1 MSIVNV
7 EKVSRIYRQDSIAV
21 KALDEVS
28 VAIEAGEFTTLVGPS
43 GSGKTTLL
51 NQIGALDEPDS
62 GRIQVAGEEITGL
75 SRKKRT
81 LLRLWK
87 VGFVFQEYNLIGVL
101 SAQENVEYVL
111 MLRGVPF
118 RERRAEARRILV
130 EVGLQGLE
138 RRLPHELSGGQQQRV
153 AVARAIVSKPAIVL
167 ADEPTANLD
176 STTGEAIL
184 DLLDELEIAD
194 DTVVVFTS
202 DNGPH
207 GAVSNAKP
215 LRGSKGMFYEGGIR
229 EPFLI
234 RWPGKIKASSRI
246 TTPIH
251 QIDLLP
257 TFASLGR
264 AEAPQRL
271 DGIDLSPLF
280 QGNSIPDRSL
290 FWHFPAYL
298 QGYGKDLG
306 SPFKHFRTTPCGVV
320 RHGEWKL
327 IEYFE
332 DNTLELY
339 NLREDPSEK
348 RNRSSEKPQIRD
360 ELHHLMKSWRRETAA
375 VVPSE
380 KNPKFEET
388 KSSR

>member
-176 STTGEAIL
+176 STTGAALL
-184 DLLDELEIAD
+184 DLMRKLNAEHGIPFVFSTHDPMVMERARRVIHLRDGRVEREEI
-194 DTVVVFTS
+194 
-202 DNGPH
+202 
-207 GAVSNAKP
+207 
-215 LRGSKGMFYEGGIR
+215 
-229 EPFLI
+229 
-234 RWPGKIKASSRI
+234 
-246 TTPIH
+246 
-251 QIDLLP
+251 
-257 TFASLGR
+257 
-264 AEAPQRL
+264 
-271 DGIDLSPLF
+271 
-280 QGNSIPDRSL
+280 RS
-290 FWHFPAYL
+290 
-298 QGYGKDLG
+298 
-306 SPFKHFRTTPCGVV
+306 
-320 RHGEWKL
+320 
-327 IEYFE
+327 
-332 DNTLELY
+332 
-339 NLREDPSEK
+339 
-348 RNRSSEKPQIRD
+348 
-360 ELHHLMKSWRRETAA
+360 
-375 VVPSE
+375 
-380 KNPKFEET
+380 
-388 KSSR
+388 